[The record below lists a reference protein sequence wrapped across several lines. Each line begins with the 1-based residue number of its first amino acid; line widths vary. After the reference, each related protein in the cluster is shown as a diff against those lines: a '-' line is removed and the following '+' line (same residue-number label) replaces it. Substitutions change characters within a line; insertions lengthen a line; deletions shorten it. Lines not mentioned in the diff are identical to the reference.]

1 MSPTITPDLQAFIQ
15 QAIASG
21 KYRSEAEVVSEGLRL
36 LQEKE
41 RKLDALRQDL
51 QVGLDQLEN
60 GEGIVLADDQAR
72 QEFFQDIET
81 RGRERLRAKRN
92 ENG

>member
-1 MSPTITPDLQAFIQ
+1 MSTTITPDLQAFIQ

-41 RKLDALRQDL
+41 RKLDAMRQDL
-51 QVGLDQLEN
+51 QVGLDQFEN
-60 GEGIVLADDQAR
+60 GEGIILADVEAQQA
-72 QEFFQDIET
+72 FFQDIET
-81 RGRERLRAKRN
+81 RGQERLQAKRN
-92 ENG
+92 RDG